1 MWQMSLH
8 LFYLGPLSLNLWGI
22 FIKEVIRF
30 QALLSVVDP
39 GEGLGGP
46 APPPPFISKT
56 DQTEAGGAEK
66 KFFWRQNRQNSPWDS
81 KHMYIYYRLRFDP

>member
-1 MWQMSLH
+1 MWQTSLH

-39 GEGLGGP
+39 GVGLGGP
-46 APPPPFISKT
+46 APPPPPLFLKLTKLRLGAPKKNFSGDKT
-56 DQTEAGGAEK
+56 DKTAHEIVSTCIFIIG
-66 KFFWRQNRQNSPWDS
+66 
-81 KHMYIYYRLRFDP
+81 